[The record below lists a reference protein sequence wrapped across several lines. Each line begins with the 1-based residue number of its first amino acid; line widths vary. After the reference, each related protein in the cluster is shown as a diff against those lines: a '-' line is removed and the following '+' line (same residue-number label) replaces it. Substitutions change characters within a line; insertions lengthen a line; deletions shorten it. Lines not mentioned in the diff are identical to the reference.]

1 MENAIHWNY
10 VLNALLFSAVG
21 VGFFAL
27 CFGVLEF
34 FTPRVDLW
42 QELTEKQNVALAVFL
57 GAVMLGIA
65 LIIGSAV
72 HG

>member
-1 MENAIHWNY
+1 MEDAIHWNF
-10 VLNALLFSAVG
+10 VLNALLFSTIG

-27 CFGVLEF
+27 CFGILEF
-34 FTPRVDLW
+34 FTPKVDLW
-42 QELTEKQNVALAVFL
+42 DELTQKQNTALAIFL

-65 LIIGSAV
+65 IIIGSAV